1 MSLGARLNKRIT
13 LQVLAAGQDE
23 AGQPLPADWMNVIA
37 SGDGKLWAEVRDVS
51 GREFVSAGATQNQ
64 VLTTITIRYRV
75 GVLPKMR
82 TLHGT
87 DVYRIEAVLGQDQ
100 RTLTLMCSRGAA

>member
-23 AGQPLPADWMNVIA
+23 AGQPTDVWANFVIDTP
-37 SGDGKLWAEVRDVS
+37 DGKIAAEVRDVS

-64 VLTTITIRYRV
+64 VLTTITIRYRA

-82 TLHGT
+82 ALHGT

-100 RTLTLMCSRGAA
+100 RTLALMCSRGAP

>member
-1 MSLGARLNKRIT
+1 MSLGARLKKRIT

-23 AGQPLPADWMNVIA
+23 AGQPMDVWENFVIDTP
-37 SGDGKLWAEVRDVS
+37 DGKIAAEVRDVS

-64 VLTTITIRYRV
+64 ALTTITIRYRA

-82 TLHGT
+82 ALHGADT
-87 DVYRIEAVLGQDQ
+87 YSIEAVLGQDQ